1 MRDLRIVMTG
11 SGAFRASLVLGLT
24 VAAMGAP
31 ALGQDVFNLP
41 PGTASPS
48 ARPAGPVDPEAPS
61 VAPRPSP
68 SVTARPSPAA
78 STTPSKAATQ
88 RPGSSR
94 PAPRPV
100 PPVTQKAATL
110 PAAATPSRPEPTTPA
125 TDATA
130 LPTTAPTPAPP
141 APQPAS
147 ATGPT
152 GRSSDWLAFAA
163 GALFGAL
170 VLLALVGRLIWRR
183 RSTSAS
189 APETFEPPVA
199 APAEPAG
206 LRPPAEPRPEVAPE
220 PTAVEQDA
228 GLAIT
233 LEALRLDVSLV
244 AATLSYQLTLSN
256 RGGAAL
262 SALAIE
268 GDLVAAHA
276 SLPVEQQIANT
287 EQRLELRHA
296 LVELAPGGVAEFRG
310 ELRLPLTAIT
320 PIRAGNAAYFV
331 PLARLR
337 IEAAQSPDEPF
348 LLAQTFVTGE
358 LPEQPGGALRP
369 FRLDLGPRTFGRLG
383 QRAVV

>member
-1 MRDLRIVMTG
+1 MPSAFLAALDQAIARGRVRIDDQARNQDLDRAGADTRRERLALFAGADVGDIRAQAVRAMAMALRVRDASG
-11 SGAFRASLVLGLT
+11 SGAVGDDAPDEL
-24 VAAMGAP
+24 AAP
-31 ALGQDVFNLP
+31 
-41 PGTASPS
+41 
-48 ARPAGPVDPEAPS
+48 
-61 VAPRPSP
+61 
-68 SVTARPSPAA
+68 VTADELAA
-78 STTPSKAATQ
+78 WD
-88 RPGSSR
+88 RVGR
-94 PAPRPV
+94 V
-100 PPVTQKAATL
+100 L
-110 PAAATPSRPEPTTPA
+110 
-125 TDATA
+125 A
-130 LPTTAPTPAPP
+130 LLEAE
-141 APQPAS
+141 
-147 ATGPT
+147 
-152 GRSSDWLAFAA
+152 
-163 GALFGAL
+163 ALFGAL

-337 IEAAQSPDEPF
+337 IEAAQRHHISN
-348 LLAQTFVTGE
+348 
-358 LPEQPGGALRP
+358 
-369 FRLDLGPRTFGRLG
+369 GRL
-383 QRAVV
+383 REILEMA